1 MIRFEQVSKEYPDGT
16 HAVEAF
22 SAEVPTG
29 HMLALV
35 GSSGCGKTTLL
46 RMVNRMVEPTAGRV
60 MIDDDDVADV
70 DPVQL
75 RRSIGYVMQNAGL
88 LPHRRVLD
96 NILTVP
102 RLRRDDL
109 DTARDRAHELMERVG
124 LDTGLAQ
131 RYPSQLSGGQRQRV
145 GVARALIHKP
155 NILLMDEP
163 FGAVDPVVRADLQ
176 TLMRDLHAELG
187 TTTVFVT
194 HDISE
199 AFALADRIMIL
210 REGATVAQEGKPEEI
225 LAAPADAFVRSFI
238 GVDAG
243 QRTLRIRTVDGVKVA
258 VDAAG
263 RVAGL
268 VED

>member
-1 MIRFEQVSKEYPDGT
+1 M
-16 HAVEAF
+16 
-22 SAEVPTG
+22 
-29 HMLALV
+29 
-35 GSSGCGKTTLL
+35 
-46 RMVNRMVEPTAGRV
+46 
-60 MIDDDDVADV
+60 
-70 DPVQL
+70 
-75 RRSIGYVMQNAGL
+75 
-88 LPHRRVLD
+88 
-96 NILTVP
+96 
-102 RLRRDDL
+102 
-109 DTARDRAHELMERVG
+109 
-124 LDTGLAQ
+124 
-131 RYPSQLSGGQRQRV
+131 
-145 GVARALIHKP
+145 
-155 NILLMDEP
+155 
-163 FGAVDPVVRADLQ
+163 VRADLQ